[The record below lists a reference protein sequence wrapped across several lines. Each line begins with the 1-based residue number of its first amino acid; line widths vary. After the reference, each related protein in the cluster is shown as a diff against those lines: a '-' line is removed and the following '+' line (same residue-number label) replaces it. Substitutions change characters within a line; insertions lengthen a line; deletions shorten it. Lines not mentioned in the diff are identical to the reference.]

1 MNSFSVNSTF
11 SKAQGKMCL
20 LALVEKTCSK
30 KLVKNAWNWR
40 FCAFSTSSVKNVVE
54 SKAYQICKDF
64 FFEKMEFLHIFK
76 ILPKKNLNLAAGSL

>member
-54 SKAYQICKDF
+54 SKAYPPDKNTILRDSSQAGQG
-64 FFEKMEFLHIFK
+64 LHYHK
-76 ILPKKNLNLAAGSL
+76 WLAAYHA

>member
-54 SKAYQICKDF
+54 SKAYLRTWYFWKFSGGMFIKTGY
-64 FFEKMEFLHIFK
+64 EFYFW
-76 ILPKKNLNLAAGSL
+76 